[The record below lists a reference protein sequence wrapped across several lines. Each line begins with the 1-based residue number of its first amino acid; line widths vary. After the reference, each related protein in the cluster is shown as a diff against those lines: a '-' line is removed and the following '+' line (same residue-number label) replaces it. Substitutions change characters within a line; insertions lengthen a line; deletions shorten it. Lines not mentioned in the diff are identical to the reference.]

1 MKGGSNFQISGWHAV
16 WLAQLRKG
24 IPVDHFTLL
33 LYLTRNFL
41 IRFYW
46 SRRGLYRFDSVTVK
60 YGVHY
65 TGRTFE
71 TALLEVFGDSW
82 MKSRM
87 EALTFLKEFE
97 VCEIALGHRLK
108 VVNLSGKRLNPL
120 GIDANIFASL
130 AYDSTQR
137 WAAAFMEHPDAP
149 NGIRYPSSK
158 KRALTQFRPF

>member
-1 MKGGSNFQISGWHAV
+1 
-16 WLAQLRKG
+16 
-24 IPVDHFTLL
+24 
-33 LYLTRNFL
+33 
-41 IRFYW
+41 
-46 SRRGLYRFDSVTVK
+46 
-60 YGVHY
+60 
-65 TGRTFE
+65 
-71 TALLEVFGDSW
+71 
-82 MKSRM
+82 M

-97 VCEIALGHRLK
+97 VCEIALGHQLK

-158 KRALTQFRPF
+158 KRALTQFRSF